1 MDTTWTIISGGRLKR
16 DQITERTSFRITT
29 NDEFESILL
38 KTATIKQSIEEG
50 LRRLFSPRNAHSPAT
65 FCIEFSSAVVL
76 RESVWRDVELSVTIK
91 DCENDNMLWYF
102 MLMSPEGYISPGN
115 LNEIVSLVANRLLF
129 GLGNVKGDIGAQA
142 LSINDNTS
150 SFQRAFILS

>member
-38 KTATIKQSIEEG
+38 KNIYYIKQSFEEG
-50 LRRLFSPRNAHSPAT
+50 LRRLFSPRKAHSPAT
-65 FCIEFSSAVVL
+65 FCIEYSSAVVL
-76 RESVWRDVELSVTIK
+76 KESVQRDVELSVIIK
-91 DCENDNMLWYF
+91 DCENDSMLWYF

-115 LNEIVSLVANRLLF
+115 LNEIVSLVASRYF
-129 GLGNVKGDIGAQA
+129 C
-142 LSINDNTS
+142 
-150 SFQRAFILS
+150 